1 MSARPIHWPAAECG
15 AAAGPL
21 RIAGDAVESTSAPEV
36 TAPAIAVLLRPARYA
51 DVSALHA
58 LLDAYAR
65 QGLLLPR
72 TPEQI
77 SRRIHEF
84 TVAVDTHGIVGCGAL
99 RLYTLKL
106 AELVALAVAERAQGQ
121 GIGRILVESIMDEA
135 ERRGVRRLFALTLR
149 ERFFNRLGFHT
160 RPMSQLPE
168 KLAADCALCPKR
180 HACNE
185 VLVLRE
191 LSPAH
196 CN

>member
-1 MSARPIHWPAAECG
+1 MSARPIEWTGAPEEDRLSIGAEG
-15 AAAGPL
+15 AALTPEREGP
-21 RIAGDAVESTSAPEV
+21 AT
-36 TAPAIAVLLRPARYA
+36 AVLLRPASYR
-51 DVSALHA
+51 DVKPLHE

-84 TVAVDTHGIVGCGAL
+84 TVAVDAHGIVGCGAL

-121 GIGRILVESIMDEA
+121 GIGRILVESIVDEA

-149 ERFFNRLGFHT
+149 ERFFNRLGFQT
-160 RPMSQLPE
+160 RPMHQLPE

-180 HACNE
+180 QACNE
-185 VLVLRE
+185 ILVLRE
-191 LSPAH
+191 LAPAH

>member
-1 MSARPIHWPAAECG
+1 MSARPIEWTGPPEEGRLSIAAEG
-15 AAAGPL
+15 AALTPEREGP
-21 RIAGDAVESTSAPEV
+21 T
-36 TAPAIAVLLRPARYA
+36 TAVLLRPAAYR
-51 DVSALHA
+51 DVNALHA

-84 TVAVDTHGIVGCGAL
+84 TVAVDAHGIVGCGAL
-99 RLYTLKL
+99 RLYTPKL

-121 GIGRILVESIMDEA
+121 GIGRVLVDAIVDEA
-135 ERRGVRRLFALTLR
+135 EHKGVRRLFALTLR
-149 ERFFNRLGFHT
+149 ERFFNRLGFQT
-160 RPMSQLPE
+160 RPMHQLPE

-185 VLVLRE
+185 ILVLRE
-191 LSPAH
+191 LGPAH

>member
-1 MSARPIHWPAAECG
+1 MSARPIEWGGPSGEAGHGRLTIG
-15 AAAGPL
+15 AQGLALTPEPAGP
-21 RIAGDAVESTSAPEV
+21 AV
-36 TAPAIAVLLRPARYA
+36 AVLLRPAGYR
-51 DVSALHA
+51 DVTALHE

-84 TVAVDTHGIVGCGAL
+84 TVAVDAHGIAGCAAL
-99 RLYTLKL
+99 RLYTPKL

-121 GIGRILVESIMDEA
+121 GIGRVLVESIVEEA
-135 ERRGVRRLFALTLR
+135 RHKGLRRLFALTLR
-149 ERFFNRLGFHT
+149 ERFFNRLGFQT
-160 RPMSQLPE
+160 RPMHQLPE

-185 VLVLRE
+185 ILVLRE
-191 LSPAH
+191 LVPAH
-196 CN
+196 GN